1 MPTAHHIIGLTGHAR
16 AGKDSV
22 AAHLVEHYGFGRVA
36 FADALR
42 EAALALDPIVSNGHG
57 DLARR
62 VGRDRPGMWGRRFI
76 RLAEVVTIIGWEE
89 AKEFDEVRRTLQRYG
104 VAIRAMD
111 PEFWIRTAL
120 APVAYTSR
128 PVVVTDVRFPN
139 EVDAVRNR
147 GGLFVRVRRPGA
159 TGNGHISEHAIDH
172 IAADVDI
179 ENTGTLADLGAAVER
194 LIAAPYNLPR
204 VARYN
209 VLGAV
214 RGF

>member
-22 AAHLVEHYGFGRVA
+22 AAYLVEHYGFGRVA

-42 EAALALDPIVSNGHG
+42 EAALALDPIIAADYDRALLN
-57 DLARR
+57 L
-62 VGRDRPGMWGRRFI
+62 GRKTGVAGRRFG
-76 RLAEVVTIIGWEE
+76 RLSEFVEAFGWEG
-89 AKEFDEVRRTLQRYG
+89 AKEIGEVRRTLQRYG
-104 VAIRAMD
+104 VAIREMD

-120 APVAYTSR
+120 APMAYMGR

-147 GGLFVRVRRPGA
+147 GGLLVRVRRPGA

-179 ENTGTLADLGAAVER
+179 ANTGTLADLTAAVER
-194 LIAAPYNLPR
+194 QIVAPYNLPR
-204 VARYN
+204 AARYS
-209 VLGAV
+209 AV
-214 RGF
+214 NLVREA